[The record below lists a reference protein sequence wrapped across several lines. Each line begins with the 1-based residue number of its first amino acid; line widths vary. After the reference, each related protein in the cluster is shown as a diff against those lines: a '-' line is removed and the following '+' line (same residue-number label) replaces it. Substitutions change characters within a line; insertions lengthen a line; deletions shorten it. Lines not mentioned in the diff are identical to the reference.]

1 MLEKQLS
8 RRVFLRSAGIA
19 SAAVLAAACQPKIV
33 EVTKI
38 VEKEKVVE
46 KPVEKVVKETVVV
59 EKQVEKVVEKTV
71 VVEKEAQP
79 AQLPKMKLRF
89 GYGGWA
95 KDYADIMIAN
105 FQATEPNVEVEIE
118 VIAGDLIQVLYT
130 QAAAGTTGDVQ
141 WIADAHV
148 MNLGDAGVMLDMT
161 PLAQADPVDITADI
175 YPVMLGLGKW
185 QDKWYMIP
193 WAADAPVMY
202 YNKTMLEKNGV
213 PLPDPLKGYTVQE
226 FQEACKKVT
235 NEKEQV
241 YGWNGMDS
249 MSWWAIYVPWV
260 VGFGGQFYSADKS
273 KCVLDTPEAMEGI
286 QAIADIACAK
296 AAVPK
301 GANFGGDPFI
311 LGKACFY
318 LMNRFHCKNIR
329 AAQVEFEW
337 DVAVPPRQP
346 VKHTAGAGTMGPGV
360 SAAAQ
365 KRGTHQAAWKLASTI
380 AKPATQKHF
389 ARQYLSIPVL
399 MSMAKDPSWYDLPA
413 PPANR
418 DVFLEIPKIAI
429 TPPNPAGPECGTV
442 YVGETNKIMNDAWDE
457 MLVGCKPAKEVMP
470 EAVKRLNEAF
480 ARKCK

>member
-1 MLEKQLS
+1 M
-8 RRVFLRSAGIA
+8 
-19 SAAVLAAACQPKIV
+19 
-33 EVTKI
+33 TKI

-105 FQATEPNVEVEIE
+105 FQTTEPNVEVEIE

-130 QAAAGTTGDVQ
+130 QAAAGTTGNVQ

-249 MSWWAIYVPWV
+249 MSWWAIMCQVGG
-260 VGFGGQFYSADKS
+260 GFGGQFYSGRQEQFL
-273 KCVLDTPEAMEGI
+273 LDTPEAMECI
-286 QAIADIACAK
+286 LAIADIACAR
-296 AAVPK
+296 PLCPMRQLWRR
-301 GANFGGDPFI
+301 PFHS
-311 LGKACFY
+311 GKSLFSTYEPHPTARTSAP
-318 LMNRFHCKNIR
+318 LMSNSSGRRR
-329 AAQVEFEW
+329 AAS
-337 DVAVPPRQP
+337 QP
-346 VKHTAGAGTMGPGV
+346 GKHTAGAGT
-360 SAAAQ
+360 
-365 KRGTHQAAWKLASTI
+365 WCLASPRRPKRARTSRVEVASTNAMPARKSTLPVIPLDPCVVSMPRTLLGTI
-380 AKPATQKHF
+380 N
-389 ARQYLSIPVL
+389 
-399 MSMAKDPSWYDLPA
+399 
-413 PPANR
+413 PPRRNR
-418 DVFLEIPKIAI
+418 DGFLEIPNIAI
-429 TPPNPAGPECGTV
+429 TPPNP
-442 YVGETNKIMNDAWDE
+442 
-457 MLVGCKPAKEVMP
+457 L
-470 EAVKRLNEAF
+470 
-480 ARKCK
+480 ARVRHSLCR